1 MARKSALDEGIL
13 TDVAFY
19 ILASVIDENH
29 GYMIMKD
36 IHEFTNQQLVI
47 GPASLYTTLKKL
59 LDASYIER
67 IKTDDENAK
76 MYKITP
82 EGLSILQK
90 DILRKEQMITYARHF
105 IDEKQGGKKQ

>member
-36 IHEFTNQQLVI
+36 IHEFTHQQLVI